1 MSYNIT
7 LNPAFSPS
15 PESTSAMTSFLE
27 SFYATSDTESAH
39 DKYPSYFTD
48 DATLIMG
55 SKVAKGSQEILTL
68 RHNLWTHVA
77 SRKHSPTKVFFGGPR
92 ELMLYGTARFVLR
105 ADADKQEVEVPWAG
119 RVVFGEGEELKMR
132 FYQVYLDPTVQ
143 SGKK

>member
-1 MSYNIT
+1 MI
-7 LNPAFSPS
+7 
-15 PESTSAMTSFLE
+15 
-27 SFYATSDTESAH
+27 
-39 DKYPSYFTD
+39 
-48 DATLIMG
+48 
-55 SKVAKGSQEILTL
+55 EILTL

-132 FYQVYLDPTVQ
+132 FYQVYLVSIPPSTPSFGVCVCHAWCGADEGRILRCSLGRSKIGRKGSKGDCIQ
-143 SGKK
+143 